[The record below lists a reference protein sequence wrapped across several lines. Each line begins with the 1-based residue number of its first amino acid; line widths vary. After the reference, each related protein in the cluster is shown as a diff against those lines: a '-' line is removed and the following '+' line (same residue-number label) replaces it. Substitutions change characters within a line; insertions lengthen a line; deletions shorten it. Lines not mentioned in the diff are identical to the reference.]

1 MDYRD
6 ILKVAKP
13 NIGKRVK
20 RKEKSKQLDALFSP
34 KNNLPVFMLP
44 ICKRKEIPEN
54 LVNGDDVIEKSSDKN
69 ENFDSTKTKSD
80 ENNISMFSE
89 SQSLPKYRKS
99 SKKSSV
105 YQDKTI
111 DFSKYVV
118 ISTTN
123 YK

>member
-6 ILKVAKP
+6 IFKVAKP

-54 LVNGDDVIEKSSDKN
+54 LVNGDDVIEKSSD
-69 ENFDSTKTKSD
+69 ENKTFDSTKTKSD

-89 SQSLPKYRKS
+89 SQCLPKYR
-99 SKKSSV
+99 KKSSV

>member
-1 MDYRD
+1 MNFEELENSKIPPQATTLNKYSYIKTDIDSDVDYRD

-13 NIGKRVK
+13 KIGKRVK

-69 ENFDSTKTKSD
+69 ENFTEVK
-80 ENNISMFSE
+80 
-89 SQSLPKYRKS
+89 QSSLS
-99 SKKSSV
+99 
-105 YQDKTI
+105 
-111 DFSKYVV
+111 
-118 ISTTN
+118 
-123 YK
+123 